1 MADQVRD
8 IAAFTAFAEK
18 NPQDAFR
25 FFKSDEF
32 LNIIPAE
39 DHRSRALWRGL
50 MHAPLTRASMEE
62 FLAGTGRK
70 SWPEQAGR
78 IR

>member
-25 FFKSDEF
+25 F
-32 LNIIPAE
+32 LRRITGPVPCGG
-39 DHRSRALWRGL
+39 GL
-50 MHAPLTRASMEE
+50 CMRP
-62 FLAGTGRK
+62 
-70 SWPEQAGR
+70 
-78 IR
+78 

>member
-32 LNIIPAE
+32 LNIIPSE
-39 DHRSRALWRGL
+39 DHRTRALWGWL
-50 MHAPLTRASMEE
+50 LHAPLTRASV
-62 FLAGTGRK
+62 
-70 SWPEQAGR
+70 
-78 IR
+78 